1 MIARRERFKQQRWNG
16 EIIIEYMRNVFRSIE
31 FWSNYPRANQH
42 EILLSF
48 LSGYDTCIC
57 APIGLTQ
64 IHEQTRQESESAPK
78 HSSGLGFGLGF
89 CGISAWFFF
98 CHLIACQF
106 FIIMSLDLKLAFKNT
121 HFFSFK
127 RRQSVV
133 TCTTCTCIDKLNSN
147 FLYSTIFLFQ
157 II

>member
-48 LSGYDTCIC
+48 LSGYDTFIC

-64 IHEQTRQESESAPK
+64 IHEQTRQESESAPQ
-78 HSSGLGFGLGF
+78 HSSSLGFGLGF

-98 CHLIACQF
+98 SPYHCLSIFHYYVTWLEISFQEHSF
-106 FIIMSLDLKLAFKNT
+106 FFLLKDGSL
-121 HFFSFK
+121 
-127 RRQSVV
+127 
-133 TCTTCTCIDKLNSN
+133 
-147 FLYSTIFLFQ
+147 
-157 II
+157 

>member
-48 LSGYDTCIC
+48 LSGYDTFIC

-64 IHEQTRQESESAPK
+64 IHEQTRQESESAPQ
-78 HSSGLGFGLGF
+78 HSSSLGFGLGF
-89 CGISAWFFF
+89 CGISAWVFFLPSHCLSIFHYYVTWLEISFQEHSFFF
-98 CHLIACQF
+98 LLKDG
-106 FIIMSLDLKLAFKNT
+106 SL
-121 HFFSFK
+121 
-127 RRQSVV
+127 
-133 TCTTCTCIDKLNSN
+133 
-147 FLYSTIFLFQ
+147 
-157 II
+157 